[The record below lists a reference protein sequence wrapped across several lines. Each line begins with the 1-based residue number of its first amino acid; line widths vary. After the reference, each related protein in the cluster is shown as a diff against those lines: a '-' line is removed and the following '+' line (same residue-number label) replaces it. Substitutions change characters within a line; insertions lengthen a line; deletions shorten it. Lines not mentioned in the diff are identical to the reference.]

1 MTFFVFKLFNKFYV
15 FWLFFSRNYRWCLF
29 TKLHVFLLDHEQ
41 TQSVWALVFSSIWWI
56 FKKSKKSKVCGLW
69 CFHQFDEFLQNF
81 HFFEKKCQKK
91 SFCFTILILT
101 SRKQWFWWIR
111 HNPKIHQSGSFMKAD
126 GIPAKVLPGR
136 I

>member
-1 MTFFVFKLFNKFYV
+1 MTFLFSNFLTN
-15 FWLFFSRNYRWCLF
+15 FTFFDYFFLGTTDDVYSLNYMCF
-29 TKLHVFLLDHEQ
+29 C
-41 TQSVWALVFSSIWWI
+41 SIMNRH
-56 FKKSKKSKVCGLW
+56 KVCELW
-69 CFHQFDEFLQNF
+69 CFHQFDEFSKNQKNQKCVGFGVFINLMNFLQNF

-111 HNPKIHQSGSFMKAD
+111 HNPKIHQLGSFMKAD